1 MIRGRINLNDNLCP
15 TGAAAYKSMSRPSTR
30 GKSALSAAATALVA
44 LGSPH
49 LAPVPAPTISPPE
62 SHPASAPPK
71 KRRRRDPLG
80 LTVHQERY
88 EAEST
93 SQCYLTSDWGY
104 NATLGQPQDGY
115 KARRG
120 RAYAAQEASRFDPME
135 DATPVKTRLGTRYS
149 TTTSTYSAPRRRTRR
164 SGTEPTVWSTTSCAA
179 SKSRTAAGTVCGR

>member
-71 KRRRRDPLG
+71 SDVRGAEHEECGRNVIIAQDSVEADIIYDVRLPPPLPTRHNHNHATPTIAHPATSGIPPPGDRGEHRRDRGDHP
-80 LTVHQERY
+80 
-88 EAEST
+88 
-93 SQCYLTSDWGY
+93 
-104 NATLGQPQDGY
+104 GQRLAQR
-115 KARRG
+115 ARRAPAKG
-120 RAYAAQEASRFDPME
+120 PKTSPHE
-135 DATPVKTRLGTRYS
+135 DL
-149 TTTSTYSAPRRRTRR
+149 RTR
-164 SGTEPTVWSTTSCAA
+164 S
-179 SKSRTAAGTVCGR
+179 